1 MEKNVTVFLVTRTA
15 KSECG
20 PDGDHTFSWNVWGW
34 FKSTVLGQR
43 CHEERKNEKEK
54 QMRYGK
60 QYGLKNGIDSET

>member
-1 MEKNVTVFLVTRTA
+1 MLRYFGWHVQQNPNADPMVAIHSPGMCGGGSNPPSWEK
-15 KSECG
+15 
-20 PDGDHTFSWNVWGW
+20 
-34 FKSTVLGQR
+34 R